1 MFITHVQGIFS
12 PEHGGPTHSL
22 SNYALGQA
30 RAGHRVSVWALEG
43 FAHTSPAVRLPPPV
57 ESCIF
62 PTDRPA
68 VLGRSPAMRQALLAA
83 PRPDVWHLHGCWLR
97 AMHYAAERARR
108 DRLPYLLEV
117 MGMYEPYS
125 LRQKWARKRVARW
138 WFQDAILRDARCLH
152 VNSPSEAAALREL
165 GFTAPIAVIPVGTPV
180 PDLDVP
186 ETVTGLEVLR
196 GRRFV
201 LFLSRIHPKKGVDL
215 LLRAWAAVRKS
226 QIPDCKSDDMALVIA
241 GTGDPDHVAEAKRL
255 ADNLEVENSCIW
267 PGRVTAEQK
276 RWLLVR
282 ACVFVLPSYSEN
294 FGNVVAEALAHA
306 TPVITTTGTPWKE
319 LSKRGCGWTVEPEPT
334 ALRLALSEAL
344 AYSPE
349 ELRAMGDAGRR
360 WAMEALSVEHVLA
373 DLDQVY
379 GWMVGGGPRPACIRA
394 ET

>member
-1 MFITHVQGIFS
+1 MFIAHVQGIFS

-43 FAHTSPAVRLPPPV
+43 FAHTSPAIRLPSPV
-57 ESCIF
+57 ESHIF
-62 PTDRPA
+62 PTDWPG
-68 VLGRSPAMRQALLAA
+68 VLGRSQAMRHALLAA
-83 PRPDVWHLHGCWLR
+83 PKPDVVHLHGCWLR

-108 DRLPYLLEV
+108 DRIPYLLEV

-125 LRQKWARKRVARW
+125 LRQKWARKRVARL
-138 WFQDAILRDARCLH
+138 WFQDAILRNAHCLH
-152 VNSPSEAAALREL
+152 VNSPSEAEALQDL
-165 GFTAPIAVIPVGTPV
+165 GFAAPIAVIPVGTPV
-180 PDLDVP
+180 PDLEAP
-186 ETVTGLEVLR
+186 ETVAGLEAIR

-226 QIPDCKSDDMALVIA
+226 DDMALVIA

-255 ADNLEVENSCIW
+255 AENLEVADSCIW

-276 RWLLVR
+276 HWLLAR

-319 LSKRGCGWTVEPEPT
+319 LAKRGCGWTVEPKPT
-334 ALRLALSEAL
+334 ALRLALCEAL
-344 AYSPE
+344 AHSPE
-349 ELRAMGDAGRR
+349 ELRTMGNAGRR
-360 WAMEALSVEHVLA
+360 WAIESLSVEHVLA
-373 DLDQVY
+373 DLDLVY
-379 GWMVGGGPRPACIRA
+379 GWLVGGGPCPACVRVKD
-394 ET
+394 